1 MRRTYLYDGSMEE
14 ARARVDEAMSRQAGR
29 FPRFRPSYRWIEP
42 YRARAS
48 FHLPFLHRDH
58 QVDLTI
64 RPGRIL
70 VESHLPRLLHAFV
83 PRIFE
88 VLDRHARAT
97 LDGMLRDT
105 I

>member
-29 FPRFRPSYRWIEP
+29 FPRFDPTYRWVEP
-42 YRARAS
+42 YRARAT
-48 FHLPFLHRDH
+48 FVLPFLRRDH
-58 QVDLTI
+58 SVDLTI
-64 RPGRIL
+64 QPGRIL
-70 VESHLPRLLHAFV
+70 VESRLPRLLHAFV

-97 LDGMLRDT
+97 LDGMLRGM